1 MSAVLTTDVDTL
13 AFQIGDE
20 LVDLADADYE
30 SREELDEAIHDYLA
44 DDLIGFHGSNRRTL
58 NGELFFDVVE
68 FTLKDGSSVVIA
80 EDDEGDIRIMT
91 TSGSPSPYRH

>member
-1 MSAVLTTDVDTL
+1 MNMTGAVETL
-13 AFQIGDE
+13 AHQIGDE

-44 DDLIGFHGSNRRTL
+44 EDLVGFHGSNRRTM

-68 FTLKDGSSVVIA
+68 FTLKDGSSVVVA
-80 EDDEGDIRIMT
+80 EDSEGDIHVLT
-91 TSGSPSPYRH
+91 TSGSPSNYRH